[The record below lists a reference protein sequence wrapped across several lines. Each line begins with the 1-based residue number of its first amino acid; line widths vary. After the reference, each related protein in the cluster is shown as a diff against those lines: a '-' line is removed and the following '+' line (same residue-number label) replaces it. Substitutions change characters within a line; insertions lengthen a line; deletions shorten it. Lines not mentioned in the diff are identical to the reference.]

1 MITKSDI
8 VEIGQFNRAHGI
20 KGEINATIDPEV
32 IPDQLQCLIV
42 DIDGIFTPF
51 FIESWRQ
58 KTASTILLTISGI
71 ESDAQADLLKNKPI
85 FITQADAA
93 NFSSDDDIDGDDRFY
108 LDDLIGYKINES
120 TGPVLGTI
128 TDIDDSTSNVLFV
141 VDTPENKRLLI
152 PAVDEYI
159 DYIDPDT
166 KVINVILPEGF
177 LEMQK
182 NG

>member
-32 IPDQLQCLIV
+32 VPDQLQCLIV

-51 FIESWRQ
+51 FIDSWRQ

-71 ESDAQADLLKNKPI
+71 ESDVQADLLKNKAI
-85 FITQADAA
+85 FITQADAVK
-93 NFSSDDDIDGDDRFY
+93 FFTDEDIVGDDRFY
-108 LDDLIGYKINES
+108 LDDLIGFRINES
-120 TGPVLGTI
+120 AGTALGTI
-128 TDIDDSTSNVLFV
+128 IDIDDSTSNVLFV

-159 DYIDPDT
+159 DCIDADN
-166 KVINVILPEGF
+166 KVINVVLPEGF
-177 LEMQK
+177 LEM
-182 NG
+182 